1 MTRAIETPH
10 VSPPPKEEIEWT
22 FRHVLERLI
31 RPTPIALAGGTAILS
46 GASYGR
52 SVTVRARSWFAARD
66 LAAMKLGISRDEVE
80 LAR

>member
-22 FRHVLERLI
+22 FSLRKQPGVQ
-31 RPTPIALAGGTAILS
+31 
-46 GASYGR
+46 
-52 SVTVRARSWFAARD
+52 VRVHARSWFAARD